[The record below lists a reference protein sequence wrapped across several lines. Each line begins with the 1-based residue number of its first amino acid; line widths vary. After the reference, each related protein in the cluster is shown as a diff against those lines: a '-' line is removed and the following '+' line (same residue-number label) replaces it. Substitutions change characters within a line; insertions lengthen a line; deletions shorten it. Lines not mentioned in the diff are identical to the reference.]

1 MSLSNY
7 LNIIDQKKRSGIF
20 IITRVGLGVSL
31 TLKGI
36 QFIQNNSLIRNVFA
50 DSLILQKYLWL
61 QTIIPWVNVLG
72 GVFIII
78 GLFTRIA
85 SFIQIPILL
94 GAIFFVDAQK
104 GVYEGQTSL
113 WFSLLLLFFLFVFL
127 IQGAGKPSL
136 DMALRKKI
144 NKQ

>member
-1 MSLSNY
+1 MRVSNY

-31 TLKGI
+31 TIKGI

-50 DSLILQKYLWL
+50 DSLLLQKYLWL
-61 QTIIPWVNVLG
+61 QTIIPWANLLG
-72 GVFIII
+72 GVFIVI

-104 GVYEGQTSL
+104 GVYQGQSSL
-113 WFSLLLLFFLFVFL
+113 WFSILLLFFLFVFL
-127 IQGAGKPSL
+127 IQGAGRPSL

-144 NKQ
+144 TK